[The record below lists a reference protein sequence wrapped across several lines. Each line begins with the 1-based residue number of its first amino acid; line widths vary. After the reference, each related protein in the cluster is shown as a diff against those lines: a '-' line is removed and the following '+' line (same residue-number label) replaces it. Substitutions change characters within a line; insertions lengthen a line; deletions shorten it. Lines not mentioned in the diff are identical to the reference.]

1 MPVRMNRPRQR
12 ARMTAWDD
20 SPPTRARPTGSSSP
34 CGPAPRLHPALRWQ
48 PPERWHSTLAFLGP
62 ADPARATA
70 RIDRIPLAPARP
82 VRLAGTG
89 TFGPVL
95 WIGVQHDGW
104 LADLAQSVQQALRV
118 VDGPYHPH
126 VTIARGRGPE
136 ATTAAHGAAHALAGY
151 RGPPWLPP
159 AVTLVRSRTGPRP
172 LYEVLSTW
180 PLSPG

>member
-1 MPVRMNRPRQR
+1 MGRQPADASTPDRLFVALWPCPEAVADLAGALGADRPV
-12 ARMTAWDD
+12 
-20 SPPTRARPTGSSSP
+20 
-34 CGPAPRLHPALRWQ
+34 HPALRWQ

-82 VRLAGTG
+82 IRLAGTG

-118 VDGPYHPH
+118 VEGPYHPH